1 MALSFW
7 RARDIQVKGEK
18 CIAVENAGLFSSGA
32 LTWGAENKA
41 QKNIQGMTQLPLRM
55 LWADQVLQQCSGTE
69 KTFFFLRSE
78 GCFSYLEELG

>member
-32 LTWGAENKA
+32 LTWGAENQA
-41 QKNIQGMTQLPLRM
+41 QKNIQG
-55 LWADQVLQQCSGTE
+55 
-69 KTFFFLRSE
+69 
-78 GCFSYLEELG
+78 